1 MYVQLTADQL
11 IFFFLSLSLSLSSSH
26 VTYICQSY
34 DFMTSL
40 LSRFFRPPSTTS
52 ATPRNNNIIMPDNA
66 QKATLAAGCFWGV
79 EHLYR
84 KHFANGK
91 GLLDAKVG
99 YAGGQT
105 ESPTYRAVCS
115 GNTGRMFFFFLPPS
129 LHSYKTLH
137 EQFFANNNNDDGKD
151 AEALQITFDPSI
163 VTYRQLLEFF
173 YRMHD
178 PTTANRQ
185 GPDVGT
191 QYRSAIFTHDDEQLQ
206 TARDVT
212 DKVGKQWYKEPV
224 TTQIVPAGKWWDAE
238 EYHQLYLEHNP
249 NGYECPSQLVNPF
262 FFFFAFFPSF
272 FWLIF
277 DLSSFLRT
285 FPPLS

>member
-1 MYVQLTADQL
+1 
-11 IFFFLSLSLSLSSSH
+11 
-26 VTYICQSY
+26 
-34 DFMTSL
+34 MTSIF
-40 LSRFFRPPSTTS
+40 SRLFRPLSAS
-52 ATPRNNNIIMPDNA
+52 ANSAAAAFSVATPRQNSNSFVTMPDNA

-99 YAGGQT
+99 YAGGKT
-105 ESPTYRAVCS
+105 ESPTYRQVCS
-115 GNTGRMFFFFLPPS
+115 GDTG
-129 LHSYKTLH
+129 H
-137 EQFFANNNNDDGKD
+137 

-178 PTTANRQ
+178 ATTANRQ

-191 QYRSAIFTHDDEQLQ
+191 QYRSAIFTHTDDQAQ
-206 TARDVT
+206 IAREIT
-212 DKVGKQWYKEPV
+212 DKVAKEWYKQPV

-249 NGYECPSQLVNPF
+249 NGYECPSQ
-262 FFFFAFFPSF
+262 
-272 FWLIF
+272 
-277 DLSSFLRT
+277 
-285 FPPLS
+285 